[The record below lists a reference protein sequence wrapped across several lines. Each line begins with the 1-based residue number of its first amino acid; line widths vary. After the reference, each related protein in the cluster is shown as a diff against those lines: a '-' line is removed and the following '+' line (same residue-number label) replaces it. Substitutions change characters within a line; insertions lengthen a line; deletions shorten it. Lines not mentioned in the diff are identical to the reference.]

1 MREND
6 KSGYLGLTLF
16 NTFSSARSASL
27 RTVQFLH
34 SVYGANLASK
44 SRIMPGAGIN
54 ALDLSDTL
62 WGSVAISN
70 LTKHVLINA
79 LKEIET
85 AEINLQVKL

>member
-1 MREND
+1 MSEND
-6 KSGYLGLTLF
+6 KSG
-16 NTFSSARSASL
+16 A
-27 RTVQFLH
+27 TVQFLH

-54 ALDLSDTL
+54 GLDLSDTL

-70 LTKHVLINA
+70 LTKRVLINA
-79 LKEIET
+79 LKEIEI